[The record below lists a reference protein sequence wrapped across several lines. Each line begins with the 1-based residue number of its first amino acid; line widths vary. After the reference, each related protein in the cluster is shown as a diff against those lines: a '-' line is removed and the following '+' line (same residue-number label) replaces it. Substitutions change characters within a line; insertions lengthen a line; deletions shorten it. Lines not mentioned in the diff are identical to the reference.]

1 MDFFEYRD
9 GRLCA
14 EDVPVE
20 RIADDVGTPCHIYS
34 QATLTRHLNVLKEA
48 FAEADPLICYS
59 VKANS
64 SLAILKLLAEMGTG
78 FDIVSGGE
86 LFRVLKIGAD
96 PARVVYAGVGKT
108 RREIEYALE
117 SGILMFNVESKN
129 GLEAIN
135 AVAESQGT
143 TAAVALRLNP
153 DVDPKTH
160 RHTTTGKK
168 ESKFGID
175 LEIAGAIVRNLDA
188 LPHVKLTGLDTHLGS
203 PINTVDPYVEALN
216 KVLPFLEKVRAAG
229 HEVEYINIGGGYGI
243 EYKGGETATPADYA
257 AAIMPLVKE
266 SGCRLIIE
274 PGRFIV
280 GNAGILLSRIT
291 YVKESG
297 DKTFAVCDAA
307 MNDLIRPALYDS
319 YHKIW
324 PVTTDAPL
332 SECLDA
338 RADRN
343 GYAAFDVV
351 GPVCESGDFF
361 AKDRV
366 LPRMAEGDLLSIF
379 SAGAYGMSM
388 SSNYNSRPRAAE
400 VMVSGPDYRVV
411 RERETYDD
419 LIRSERFD

>member
-1 MDFFEYRD
+1 MDFFEYRN
-9 GRLCA
+9 GRLYA

-34 QATLTRHLNVLKEA
+34 EATLKRHFNLLKEA

-64 SLAILKLLAEMGTG
+64 SLAVLKLLDEEGSG

-86 LFRVLKIGAD
+86 LFRVLKIGGD

-108 RREIEYALE
+108 RREIEYAIE
-117 SGILMFNVESKN
+117 AGILMFNVESKSE
-129 GLEAIN
+129 LEAIE
-135 AVAESQGT
+135 AVAGSLAA

-168 ESKFGID
+168 ENKFGID
-175 LEIAGAIVRNLDA
+175 LETADAIISDLHA

-203 PINTVDPYVEALN
+203 PINTVDPYVQALT
-216 KVLPFLEKVRAAG
+216 KVLPLLESARAAG
-229 HEVEYINIGGGYGI
+229 HQVEYINIGGGYGI
-243 EYKGGETATPADYA
+243 EYRGGETATPADYA
-257 AAIMPLVKE
+257 AAIVPLIKK
-266 SGCRLIIE
+266 SGCKLIME

-280 GNAGILLSRIT
+280 GNAGIMLSRVT

-297 DKTFAVCDAA
+297 DRSFAICDAA

-324 PVTTDAPL
+324 PVTTDKAL
-332 SECLDA
+332 SESVDA

-343 GYAAFDVV
+343 GYANFDVV
-351 GPVCESGDFF
+351 GPVCESGDFL
-361 AKDRV
+361 AKGRT

-400 VMVSGPDYRVV
+400 VMVSGAGYRIV
-411 RERETYDD
+411 RQRETYDD
-419 LIRSERFD
+419 LIRAERFD